1 MRINIDRLQVGMT
14 LDENIYRGVQLVI
27 SHGAIINRRHIE
39 MIQRLDLESVQ
50 VLETTINQ
58 SPENNDDKYRQS
70 VEKFKAICHTVTLGN
85 LKIYDAVKDCLDPI
99 LKQIENNEKMAM
111 QLWQIETADFY
122 TYEHSVKVCML
133 SILLSKWMEK
143 DQSFIEDIALVGLLH
158 DIGKCN
164 IPNEI
169 LNKPDKL
176 TPGEFQVMK
185 THATL
190 GSVLLNMSKAY
201 SEKILKGVLHHH
213 ERFDG
218 KGYPTQLSGI
228 NIPEYARI
236 VAVADVFD
244 AMTSNRVYRDRMNPY
259 QVFEIMYEGMG
270 GGLDPDITKL
280 FLNKVKRCYLG
291 MEVIL
296 NNGQL
301 GIIENVDT
309 LYPYR
314 PVIKSDEKLVDL
326 TNDGYIEIEYL
337 KIQ

>member
-1 MRINIDRLQVGMT
+1 MRINIDRLQVGMI
-14 LDENIYRGVQLVI
+14 LDENIYRGAQLVI
-27 SHGAIINRRHIE
+27 SHGAVINRRHIE
-39 MIQRLDLESVQ
+39 MIQRLDLDSIQ
-50 VLETTINQ
+50 VLEASLNQ
-58 SPENNDDKYRQS
+58 DAEYGDDKYKQS

-85 LKIYDAVKDCLDPI
+85 LKIYEVVKDCLDPI
-99 LKQIENNEKMAM
+99 MAIIENNEKMAM

-133 SILLSKWMEK
+133 SILLSKWMKK
-143 DQSFIEDIALVGLLH
+143 DQSYIEDIALVGLLH

-176 TPGEFQVMK
+176 SPGEFQVMK

-201 SEKILKGVLHHH
+201 SEKVLKGVLHHH

-218 KGYPTQLSGI
+218 KGYPTQLSGLY
-228 NIPEYARI
+228 IPEYARI
-236 VAVADVFD
+236 VAITDCFD
-244 AMTSNRVYRDRMNPY
+244 AMTSNRVYREKMNPY
-259 QVFEIMYEGMG
+259 QVFEIMHGGMG
-270 GGLDPDITKL
+270 GGLDPEITAL
-280 FLNKVKRCYLG
+280 FLNEVKRCYLG

-296 NNGQL
+296 NNGQI

-314 PVIKSDEKLVDL
+314 PIIKVDKRIIDL
-326 TNDGYIEIEYL
+326 TNDGYIEIESL